1 MFHCIWINSTA
12 HTYVQFRVDGIH
24 YSSATEM
31 EVYRYSCNGD
41 NRSHFTLHSSAK
53 GVDNFKKAV
62 EKFRIHENSDSHLKA
77 RIKCRSLNNPS
88 TNEQLSSQAAK
99 VQAIRRA
106 GLMKQLE
113 AMKFLLRQGIA
124 LRGHSEEEGNLYQL
138 LTTWSSD
145 CAGIKSWIEK
155 GKYMSHLITLM
166 GHGILR

>member
-1 MFHCIWINSTA
+1 MAFTTVVLQKWKYTDTVVMVITEATSLYI
-12 HTYVQFRVDGIH
+12 VQQRVLI
-24 YSSATEM
+24 Y
-31 EVYRYSCNGD
+31 
-41 NRSHFTLHSSAK
+41 
-53 GVDNFKKAV
+53 FKKAV
-62 EKFRIHENSDSHLKA
+62 EKFRIHENSDSHLEA

-99 VQAIRRA
+99 VQAIRWA

-113 AMKFLLRQGIA
+113 AMKFLLIQGIA

-145 CAGIKSWIEK
+145 CADTKSWIEK

-166 GHGILR
+166 GHDISR